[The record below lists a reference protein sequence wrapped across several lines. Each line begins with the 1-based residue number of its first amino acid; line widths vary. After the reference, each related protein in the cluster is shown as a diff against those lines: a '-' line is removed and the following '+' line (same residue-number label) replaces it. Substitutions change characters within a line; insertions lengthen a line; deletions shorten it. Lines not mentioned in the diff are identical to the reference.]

1 MGYRYF
7 TNMHTGTRVTMSRGE
22 GIAFDR
28 YASEHGRRLY
38 GMAPPD
44 QADRDRMSAALGRLA
59 AAGEG
64 AVLVYHGGPVVSDED
79 LAYVAAQLAPEPP
92 AASDAP
98 ADQAPDQP
106 AEIAA

>member
-7 TNMHTGTRVTMSRGE
+7 TNMHTGTRVMMSRSE

-28 YASEHGRRLY
+28 YASAHGRRLY
-38 GMAPPD
+38 GMAAPD
-44 QADRDRMSAALGRLA
+44 QADRDRMIAVLGRLA
-59 AAGEG
+59 DAGDG
-64 AVLVYHGGPVVSDED
+64 AVLVYHGGPLVSDED
-79 LAYVAAQLAPEPP
+79 LGHVVAQLAPEPTP
-92 AASDAP
+92 ASDTT